1 LRGAGREEKGGEA
14 EDVSGRFARSGS
26 GRNFSPKSEVAT
38 VFGFENAESV
48 MQRYGLEKAIKRQLK
63 DVDYSRQCSIW
74 YSRVTYRAGRQF
86 NA

>member
-1 LRGAGREEKGGEA
+1 VGREEKGGEA
-14 EDVSGRFARSGS
+14 EDASGWFARSGN

-38 VFGFENAESV
+38 VFGFENGWSV
-48 MQRYGLEKAIKRQLK
+48 MLRCGLEKAAKRQLK

-74 YSRVTYRAGRQF
+74 FSRVTYRAGRQF